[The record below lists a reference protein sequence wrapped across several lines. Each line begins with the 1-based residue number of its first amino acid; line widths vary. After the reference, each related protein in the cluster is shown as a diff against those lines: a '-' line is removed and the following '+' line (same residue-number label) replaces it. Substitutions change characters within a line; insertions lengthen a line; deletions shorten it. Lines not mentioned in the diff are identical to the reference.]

1 MNRPAPWQALTAGLI
16 ERRPFRIGA
25 AVVDPV
31 SRDAKW
37 SGGEER
43 LQPQTLK
50 VLITLYGR
58 RGDVVTRDELVQLCW
73 DGRIVGDDVINRS
86 ISLLRH
92 FAERAGGFEIE
103 TVPRTGYRLVESGLS
118 SSLAVK
124 GRWIAAAAALS
135 LIVVALA
142 GWTWLGRRNPSQG
155 MPPAP
160 NISVSPFAAEG
171 NDPLA
176 RQVAQAA
183 PISIEHMMSESG
195 FATVRSDPPVSSG
208 AGRNDYIFLGHVRR
222 TATSVEATVQLVSR
236 SDGTIAYTH
245 DFRVPIDRA
254 ADLPDQ
260 IGAAIAAELAWTGAQ
275 MALDPG
281 EHLSPQIQSELIQA
295 MILII
300 EAHDSLRA
308 YQMVRHVADLAP
320 NSAFAQLGLAVETGF
335 AIDSIPQAQRD
346 DAVAI
351 ARKAGERAMALAP
364 EFGDVYIPWCLLH
377 SPVRMAECDGHL
389 RMAER
394 VDSSTSFAPGYLS
407 SLLEN
412 AGRIEESVQLAKVSL
427 ANDPY
432 KPAKLA
438 RMIRLLEASGRS
450 GEAEPVF
457 QRAIRL
463 WPDSSGR
470 MRGSRFVGMAER
482 GNYDG
487 LAAFADP
494 ALDGPMIDPPAFAA
508 LMAALHRHDLA
519 AAQRACAMNGIT
531 DFTLSLCMTILADL
545 GDRDRSFAIA
555 ANLYP
560 ASQAPRGTNEDRFW
574 LDHPD
579 HYDTA
584 FLAARAARS
593 MRADPRFLA
602 IAAKQGLVDYWRKDG
617 LPDFC
622 RPPQPEPVCAKLRNR

>member
-16 ERRPFRIGA
+16 ERRPFRIGG

-37 SGGEER
+37 TGGEER

-50 VLITLYGR
+50 VLITLFSR
-58 RGDVVTRDELVQLCW
+58 RGEVVTRDELVQLCW

-103 TVPRTGYRLVESGLS
+103 TVPRTGYRLVESDLS
-118 SSLAVK
+118 AASALK
-124 GRWIAAAAALS
+124 GRWIAAAAALT
-135 LIVVALA
+135 LVVVALA
-142 GWTWLGRRNPSQG
+142 GWAWLGRRHPSQG

-171 NDPLA
+171 NDPLV

-195 FATVRSDPPVSSG
+195 FATVRSDAPVSAR
-208 AGRNDYIFLGHVRR
+208 AGRNDYIFSGDVRR
-222 TATSVEATVQLVSR
+222 TPTSVEATVQLVSR
-236 SDGTIAYTH
+236 SNGAIAYTH
-245 DFRVPIDRA
+245 DFSAPINRVS
-254 ADLPDQ
+254 DLPDQ

-275 MALDPG
+275 MALDPD
-281 EHLSPQIQSELIQA
+281 EHLSPEIQSELIQA

-308 YQMVRHVADLAP
+308 YQMVRHVAGLAP

-335 AIDSIPQAQRD
+335 AIDSIPQAQRAE
-346 DAVAI
+346 AVAI
-351 ARKAGERAMALAP
+351 ARNAGDRAMAMAP
-364 EFGDVYIPWCLLH
+364 KFGDVYIPWCLLH
-377 SPVRMAECDGHL
+377 SPVWMTRCDAHL
-389 RMAER
+389 REAER

-407 SLLEN
+407 SLLES
-412 AGRIEESVQLAKVSL
+412 AGRIDESVQLAKVSL

-438 RMIRLLEASGRS
+438 RMIRLFEASGRS
-450 GEAEPVF
+450 DEAEPVF
-457 QRAIRL
+457 QRAMRL

-470 MRGSRFVGMAER
+470 MRSSRFVGMAER

-487 LAAFADP
+487 LALFADP
-494 ALDGPMIDPPAFAA
+494 ALDGPVIDPPAFAA
-508 LMAALHRHDLA
+508 LLAARHKHDLA
-519 AAQRACAMNGIT
+519 AAQSACAMKGIT

-579 HYDTA
+579 RYETG
-584 FLAARAARS
+584 FLAGPAARS
-593 MRADPRFLA
+593 MRTDPRFLA
-602 IAAKQGLVDYWRKDG
+602 IAARQGLLDYWRKDG

-622 RPPQPEPVCAKLRNR
+622 RPPQPEPVCAKLRSR